1 MTTESRPAQPVLM
14 RHHAVSGAS
23 YTEFRLMFTSR
34 AKHTNTLTPK
44 NNTMSATNN
53 IYTAIS
59 DIMNEIG
66 HISKVKRNE
75 QQGFMFRG
83 IDQVMNTLKP
93 LLAKHGV
100 FIVPEVVDAKREE
113 RTTARGGNLIYSVL
127 TVKHHFIAS
136 DGSEVVSTTIG
147 EGMDSA
153 DKASNKAMAIAFKYA
168 CFQVFCIPTEELAAD
183 DPDNYTVDAVMPRK
197 TTKVDAE
204 FDAYLDH
211 LRSMTTIDELVA
223 LWNSTSPDMQRNE
236 IVCTTFADVKRKIL
250 QANGTNG
257 NR

>member
-1 MTTESRPAQPVLM
+1 
-14 RHHAVSGAS
+14 
-23 YTEFRLMFTSR
+23 
-34 AKHTNTLTPK
+34 
-44 NNTMSATNN
+44 MSATKN

-59 DIMNEIG
+59 DIMSEIG
-66 HISKVKRNE
+66 HISKDKRNQ

-127 TVKHHFIAS
+127 TVKHHFMAA

-168 CFQVFCIPTEELAAD
+168 CFQVFCIPTEELATD
-183 DPDNYTVDAVMPRK
+183 DPDNYTVDASMRK
-197 TTKVDAE
+197 EQNQQSNPE

-223 LWNSTSPDMQRNE
+223 LWNSTTPEMQRNE
-236 IVCTTFADVKRKIL
+236 TVCTTFADVKQRIL
-250 QANGTNG
+250 SKNGTIG